1 MNKLYYGDNLDILR
15 KFVRDETVDLC
26 YIDPPFNSKRNY
38 NQIYNNIGQEDPAQ
52 AQAFVDT
59 WTWDDHANECFDEI
73 LTNKNGVQTQQSI
86 ALINGL
92 EKVLGKGALFAY
104 QFMKKSIFN
113 LLLKQYFCVV
123 LFFASVMFSFATSSV
138 LAQNSIA
145 DLITRIKPS
154 VVKITVFNEQ
164 KEPLKSGSGFFISQ
178 TKVITNKHVIAE
190 GKYIEIKMFDGTL
203 IYANKI
209 QTIPDIDIA
218 VLEFNSESK
227 NIKPLLIAVNP
238 PREGDKIIVYGSPL
252 GLEGSVSDGIVS
264 ATRKIDKAIY
274 MQITAPISH
283 GSSGSPVIDMSGRV
297 VGIATL
303 NIEGGQNLNFA
314 IPAQQVASF
323 WINQISDEPV
333 GENNSIK
340 QETKKSSQTDLTGNW
355 KSLAGN
361 TSYQIIDD
369 GKKLSITTKYEN
381 GLVDNDYDAKWAGDV
396 IIGYHNSE
404 YDFFRYYFIIKILDS
419 EKIGFWNIGTLRP
432 KDSEEKILRELTKKA
447 EKKPKEIWKRTR

>member
-1 MNKLYYGDNLDILR
+1 
-15 KFVRDETVDLC
+15 
-26 YIDPPFNSKRNY
+26 
-38 NQIYNNIGQEDPAQ
+38 
-52 AQAFVDT
+52 
-59 WTWDDHANECFDEI
+59 
-73 LTNKNGVQTQQSI
+73 
-86 ALINGL
+86 
-92 EKVLGKGALFAY
+92 
-104 QFMKKSIFN
+104 
-113 LLLKQYFCVV
+113 
-123 LFFASVMFSFATSSV
+123 
-138 LAQNSIA
+138 
-145 DLITRIKPS
+145 
-154 VVKITVFNEQ
+154 
-164 KEPLKSGSGFFISQ
+164 
-178 TKVITNKHVIAE
+178 
-190 GKYIEIKMFDGTL
+190 
-203 IYANKI
+203 
-209 QTIPDIDIA
+209 
-218 VLEFNSESK
+218 
-227 NIKPLLIAVNP
+227 
-238 PREGDKIIVYGSPL
+238 
-252 GLEGSVSDGIVS
+252 
-264 ATRKIDKAIY
+264 
-274 MQITAPISH
+274 
-283 GSSGSPVIDMSGRV
+283 MSGRV